1 MTDLKI
7 KEFNDPAKAQQASLI
22 HMINIRKILMM
33 MLKNWYFYLIGILLA
48 GAGAYYYLLY
58 KIPTYMVETTILIGE
73 EDNAQATGNDMLQGF
88 ALRQGVQN
96 LDNQLLIVQS
106 YSMIRKAVE
115 ELPFEIDVYRKGFR
129 SQASYYPM
137 SPIRVEVGEEGPPY
151 DSEFIFQYISEEEKF
166 HLRTSRHSRYYVDSL
181 YTFGQNIEI
190 DGTSFTIHPQPELE
204 DIYMAGGKI
213 YIRFYDKVRLTELY
227 MNRLGVDNA
236 TRDGSII
243 SLYLTGPNRI
253 KDVIF
258 LDKLTEVYINDNLEK
273 KNQEARRIADFIN
286 EQLGDVKDSLR
297 VTERNLMNFRSTN
310 RIMDVS
316 TQAQQILDQSVLLE
330 NEEARLTLERN
341 YFLYLENYLMK
352 DDTDQAPI
360 APASMGIEDPLLVNL
375 MQELAGL
382 QAEYFSKAA
391 GERNP
396 LQGQLEMRI
405 RNTKNS
411 IKETLVGLKLANQMA
426 LETTRGQIARINAEA
441 EGLPVKERQLLGFE
455 REFNLNNELYTFL
468 LQRRAESQI
477 QSASNTPDNELVD
490 PARAEGP
497 ISPLR
502 QLVFAFAFAFALGIP
517 TLVIILKEVI
527 NNKITCEEDL
537 QFVSQLPV
545 VAHFPHSRLSYNTVV
560 LNEPESR
567 ISESFRSLRTRMDFF
582 TRDIKCPMIV
592 LTSSVPGEGKTFA
605 AINLAS
611 AYSLAGKK
619 TMLVG
624 MDLRRPMLAKSF
636 NLSND
641 AGLTDYLIG
650 KKKLHEVIQETDFE
664 NLHVISSGPVP
675 PNPGELCSTDL
686 VRGMFPLLKEKYDFI
701 VVDSPPIGVVSDIYV
716 ASSLADSVLIMV
728 RHDYT
733 KKNVLSATLA
743 EIQSNGIGRLS
754 LLVNDV
760 KSLGSSYRYAYKYKY
775 DYRQKKS
782 KKNKAD
788 KTAA

>member
-1 MTDLKI
+1 MNQEI
-7 KEFNDPAKAQQASLI
+7 NEPVKAQPIGIS

-33 MLKNWYFYLIGILLA
+33 MLRNWYFYLFGILLSV
-48 GAGAYYYLLY
+48 AGAYFYLKY
-58 KIPTYMVETTILIGE
+58 KIPTYNVETTILIGE
-73 EDNAQATGNDMLQGF
+73 EGNMPGAQEDMLQGF
-88 ALRQGVQN
+88 ALRPGVQN
-96 LDNQLLIVQS
+96 LDNQLLIVKS
-106 YSMIRKAVE
+106 YSLIRKAVE
-115 ELPFEIDVYRKGFR
+115 ELPFEIDVYRKGYR

-151 DSEFIFQYISEEEKF
+151 DSEFIFQYNSEEENF
-166 HLRTSRHSRYYVDSL
+166 HLKTSRHSMHYLDSTF
-181 YTFGQNIEI
+181 TFGQEIEV
-190 DGTSFTIHPQPELE
+190 DGGSFAIHPQPELE
-204 DIYMAGGKI
+204 DIYLTGGKI

-227 MNRLGVDNA
+227 MYRLMVDAA

-243 SLYLTGPNRI
+243 SLSLEGPNRI

-258 LDKLTEVYINDNLEK
+258 LDKLTEVYINNNLDK
-273 KNQEARRIADFIN
+273 KNQEALRITEFIN
-286 EQLGDVKDSLR
+286 AQLGDVQDSLK

-310 RIMDVS
+310 MIMDVS
-316 TQAQQILDQSVLLE
+316 AQAQQILDQTVLLE
-330 NEEARLTLERN
+330 NEEARLTLERTYYN
-341 YFLYLENYLMK
+341 YLEGYLAQEDNDK
-352 DDTDQAPI
+352 API
-360 APASMGIEDPLLVNL
+360 SPVSMGITDPLLVNL

-382 QAEYFSKAA
+382 QAEYFSNVA

-411 IKETLVGLKLANQMA
+411 IRETLMGIKMTNQMA
-426 LETTRGQIARINAEA
+426 LDKANEQINKVNSQAES
-441 EGLPVKERQLLGFE
+441 LPIKERQLLGFE
-455 REFNLNNELYTFL
+455 REFNLNNVLYTFL

-497 ISPLR
+497 VSPIA
-502 QLVFAFAFAFALGIP
+502 QLVFAFAFAFSLGIP
-517 TLVIILKEVI
+517 TAFIILKEVI

-537 QFVSQLPV
+537 KLITQLPA

-560 LNEPESR
+560 LNEPDSR

-605 AINLAS
+605 AINMAS

-619 TMLVG
+619 TLLIG

-636 NLSND
+636 DLNND
-641 AGLTDYLIG
+641 IGLTDYLIG
-650 KKKLHEVIQETDFE
+650 KKKLKEVIQESPFE
-664 NLHVISSGPVP
+664 NLSIISSGPVP
-675 PNPGELCSTDL
+675 PNPGELASSEK
-686 VRGMFPLLKEKYDFI
+686 VREMFKQFREQYDYI
-701 VVDSPPIGVVSDIYV
+701 IVDSPPIGVVSDIYL
-716 ASSLADSVLIMV
+716 AASLADSVLMMV

-743 EIQSNGIGRLS
+743 EVQSNGIGNLS

-760 KSLGSSYRYAYKYKY
+760 KALGSSYRYAYKYKY
-775 DYRQKKS
+775 DYRQKKT
-782 KKNKAD
+782 K
-788 KTAA
+788 